1 MLPAEGF
8 FAEVGDF
15 AVDVEVLS
23 LEMVEFAGQ
32 LKHFGAKRSANF
44 KLQFFGIFVDLADV
58 VGGLIGVLAN
68 GNFDE
73 FGGAGFEDAA
83 EG

>member
-1 MLPAEGF
+1 
-8 FAEVGDF
+8 
-15 AVDVEVLS
+15 
-23 LEMVEFAGQ
+23 
-32 LKHFGAKRSANF
+32 
-44 KLQFFGIFVDLADV
+44 LQFFGIFVDLADV
-58 VGGLIGVLAN
+58 VGGLIGVFAN